1 MSAEVAAEKLREKLR
16 KLFALLGSSN
26 AGEREAAR
34 GKIDE
39 LLARNKK
46 NWNDLTELLRAGNTR
61 GWRDDEPDG
70 ATAPTSARPVRPAPL
85 DLIRHILERH
95 LHLTDH
101 QLVAL
106 TLWIAHTFLFSRF
119 AVTPRL
125 IFESPVRGCGKTTGL
140 NLIKAL
146 GFKTVKTDHITAAV
160 TFRLID
166 RDRPTLLVD
175 EADNQDLP
183 TNAVLRAVINSG
195 HHCDGRIMRYLG
207 GEIVEFT
214 TFAPLAF
221 ATISKL
227 PLPIL
232 HRSVVIHMQRSAVE
246 LTRFDPKTILD
257 QAQDC
262 LIVYREVLAWAQQC
276 ELNLNPPMPEGL
288 HNRPAD
294 NWRVLLSIADA
305 CSPAWSKAAREAA
318 VALSKGQ
325 DEDLPV
331 LLLSDIRDI
340 FDRHPTADR
349 LASAVIVAELNE
361 LPDGLW
367 SEWRGQ
373 RSDQTPRHLSAGE
386 MARVLAN
393 FHIRPRTIWPP
404 RRGTKDRSAKGYFK
418 SQFAE
423 AWAAYCDGTPSQ
435 PSNVRHLN
443 LTSDDRRRRG
453 SV

>member
-1 MSAEVAAEKLREKLR
+1 MAISDKVRERLT
-16 KLFALLGSSN
+16 KLFALLGSNN

-34 GKIDE
+34 CKIEE
-39 LLARNKK
+39 LLAKNKK
-46 NWNDLTELLRAGNTR
+46 TWNDLTELLATGNAQD
-61 GWRDDEPDG
+61 WQDDEPQNNESDG
-70 ATAPTSARPVRPAPL
+70 TTASARPVHPASL
-85 DLIRHILERH
+85 DLIRHILDRH
-95 LHLTDH
+95 LSLTEH
-101 QLVAL
+101 QLVAV

-166 RDRPTLLVD
+166 RDRPTLLID

-195 HHCDGRIMRYLG
+195 HHCDGRTMRCLK
-207 GEIVEFT
+207 GEIVEFR

-232 HRSVVIHMQRSAVE
+232 HRSVVIHMERSRSE
-246 LTRFDPKTILD
+246 LERFDPKTNLK

-262 LIVYREVLAWAQQC
+262 IIVYRETLSWAQQC
-276 ELNLNPPMPEGL
+276 ELSLDPPMPEGL
-288 HNRPAD
+288 RNRPAD

-305 CSPAWSKAAREAA
+305 CSRAWGTAAREAA
-318 VALSKGQ
+318 LALGKHQ
-325 DEDLPV
+325 DEDLAV

-349 LASAVIVAELNE
+349 LASAVIVADLID
-361 LPDGLW
+361 LPYGLW
-367 SEWRGQ
+367 SEWRGPHDNQ
-373 RSDQTPRHLSAGE
+373 MPRKLSQGE
-386 MARVLAN
+386 LARMLSP
-393 FHIRPRTIWPP
+393 FGIRPKTIWPP
-404 RRGTKDRSAKGYFK
+404 RRGTRDRSAKGYLRK
-418 SQFAE
+418 QFEA
-423 AWAAYCDGTPSQ
+423 AWASYCDGTPSQ
-435 PSNVRHLN
+435 PSNVRHLD
-443 LTSDDRRRRG
+443 LTG
-453 SV
+453 SERA